1 MVQVKGQ
8 RTHSPVGLGVPEA
21 HQCPE
26 DKRQKNQSEV
36 FQDCKPPPQGSSHLP
51 FLQRLQGGQGHPWV
65 LGDLLVRALPV
76 AETGLLKDQPLRTL
90 ESYLVT
96 RATGYFPDLRL
107 HSTH

>member
-36 FQDCKPPPQGSSHLP
+36 FQDCKHPPKVHHTYPFSRGSRGARVTLGSSGT
-51 FLQRLQGGQGHPWV
+51 FLSGLSLWQRQV
-65 LGDLLVRALPV
+65 C
-76 AETGLLKDQPLRTL
+76 
-90 ESYLVT
+90 
-96 RATGYFPDLRL
+96 
-107 HSTH
+107 